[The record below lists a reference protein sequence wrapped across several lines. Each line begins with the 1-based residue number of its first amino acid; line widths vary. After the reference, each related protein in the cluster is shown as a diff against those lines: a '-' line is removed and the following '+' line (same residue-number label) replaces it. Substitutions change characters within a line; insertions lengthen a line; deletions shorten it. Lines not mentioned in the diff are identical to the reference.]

1 MEKGHV
7 RYTTYHCG
15 VAVIKDR
22 SLLGAAMAKL
32 AAYEDAEDAGKLAVP
47 GDSDADRCDGGAN
60 ERLGHSEG

>member
-1 MEKGHV
+1 MEKDHV

-32 AAYEDAEDAGKLAVP
+32 AAYEDAEDAGKLAAP
-47 GDSDADRCDGGAN
+47 EAPDAGRHDGGPN
-60 ERLGHSEG
+60 ERFGRSEG